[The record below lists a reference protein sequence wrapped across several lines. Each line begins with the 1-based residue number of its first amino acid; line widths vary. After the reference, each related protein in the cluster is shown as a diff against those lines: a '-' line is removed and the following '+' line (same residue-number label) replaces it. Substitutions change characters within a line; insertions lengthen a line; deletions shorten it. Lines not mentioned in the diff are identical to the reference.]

1 MATARYSLL
10 AVLVAVT
17 VAVAA
22 EDLVDETVPPPPPSP
37 TSASTSTEGLL
48 PPGTATE
55 PYPESTPVSLEALH
69 QCSEQTKYDTNWELL
84 NAIDVEELLL
94 QFGGPAG
101 QLNDSFPR
109 MDPADLPL
117 VWGPHGRYDLFV
129 DFFERDPF
137 SLSNESLSDNA
148 TFVRLEQRSKQE
160 MLRLPILPFMAL
172 GDLPAMP
179 PPPTPPSSP
188 SLPPP
193 DPVTVET
200 LSGEVWWRPAELCGY
215 LRAAEYGVNGDPPR
229 FWSNVKR
236 MHCVWHEEQDG
247 EMRCFGPDAEF
258 GMASPAFASS
268 PLVATLVGK

>member
-17 VAVAA
+17 VAAG
-22 EDLVDETVPPPPPSP
+22 DLVDETVPPPPPSP

-48 PPGTATE
+48 PPGTVTE

-69 QCSEQTKYDTNWELL
+69 QCGEQTKYDTNWELL

-137 SLSNESLSDNA
+137 SLSNER
-148 TFVRLEQRSKQE
+148 FVYLPHYFCSVKNTVVPRRISKS
-160 MLRLPILPFMAL
+160 RN
-172 GDLPAMP
+172 
-179 PPPTPPSSP
+179 
-188 SLPPP
+188 
-193 DPVTVET
+193 
-200 LSGEVWWRPAELCGY
+200 GE
-215 LRAAEYGVNGDPPR
+215 
-229 FWSNVKR
+229 
-236 MHCVWHEEQDG
+236 EEQQTS
-247 EMRCFGPDAEF
+247 R
-258 GMASPAFASS
+258 
-268 PLVATLVGK
+268 